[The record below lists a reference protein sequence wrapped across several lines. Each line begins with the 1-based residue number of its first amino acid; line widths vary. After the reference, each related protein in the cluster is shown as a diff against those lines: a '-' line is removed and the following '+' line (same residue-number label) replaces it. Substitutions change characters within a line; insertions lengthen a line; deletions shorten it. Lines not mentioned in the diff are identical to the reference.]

1 MLSLS
6 LTCRQLYAET
16 IAYVYSKN
24 KFHLNEYQTI
34 ASIPELIP
42 AKHLRN
48 ISSLSLNFS
57 VDPLI
62 KSLRLISRN
71 PSVKADQ
78 PSYRFNPV
86 LLTDRAER
94 RDPWILL
101 WRVLADTMVHLQR
114 LSVTLNRTSLK
125 GIPRLE
131 QQTCGWVLE
140 PLLIFSQRPAVLR
153 RFDVYLGFA
162 WKDLVSEME
171 RSLAEKA
178 APKPLPFVL
187 KRSLGCIHDF
197 Y

>member
-16 IAYVYSKN
+16 IAYVYRKN
-24 KFHLNEYQTI
+24 RFHLNEYQTI

-62 KSLRLISRN
+62 KSLRLISSN
-71 PSVKADQ
+71 PSMHANQ
-78 PSYRFNPV
+78 PSYRFNDV
-86 LLTDRAER
+86 NFAR
-94 RDPWILL
+94 RSQWIQL
-101 WRVLADTMVHLQR
+101 WRMLSEIMVHLQR
-114 LSVTLNRTSLK
+114 LSITLNRISPK

-131 QQTCGWVLE
+131 QQVCEWVLGH
-140 PLLIFSQRPAVLR
+140 FFAFNQRPTAVR
-153 RFDVYLGFA
+153 HFDVYLGFA
-162 WKDLVSEME
+162 WRHLMAEVE
-171 RSLAEKA
+171 RSLTEKV
-178 APKPLPFVL
+178 APNALPFVL

-197 Y
+197 YP